1 MLFRVNSWI
10 VSCREV
16 NADPRNHTKQHET
29 GPSASVVATAPGME
43 LIFRAPPRHKTN
55 LSMPARLTLTL
66 PTTFATRTV
75 EVQNKRFTIGRT
87 AENDLAIEDPSLSRR
102 HALIETI
109 EGHFNLSDCGS
120 SNGTFINGRQITTP
134 EELND
139 WDVLTFGGVG
149 EVLVRIEA
157 DSDLADDRALKP
169 SRDRPVPETR
179 ATSLPSRQFSAGPS
193 SSKLPL
199 IAAVA
204 VVSILVIAGLAL
216 LITHQSTPQS
226 NANLI
231 KRNQRPD
238 GNNDNPEISDDS
250 SSPAGQ
256 DSPGSSSDGSDST
269 NGNGELSP
277 IEAYASKVLSGIS
290 RDTHPV
296 LTEKPLTAINAQV
309 EKYRGS
315 SLVAEELRAMKRS
328 LPQVMSVAKS
338 NGVRTPLVVYVTLAR
353 IDRDGRGD
361 PAQVAASLCPTLAR
375 MRAVF
380 GDELAN
386 DSLLSVAA
394 LEEGETL
401 QARITKLAGRV
412 TDSPTTI
419 RSIWYLHDHQVISEQ
434 TYNFVIRFMAMGVI
448 SQDPQKFGVSAD
460 PLNF

>member
-1 MLFRVNSWI
+1 
-10 VSCREV
+10 
-16 NADPRNHTKQHET
+16 
-29 GPSASVVATAPGME
+29 
-43 LIFRAPPRHKTN
+43 
-55 LSMPARLTLTL
+55 MPARLTLTL
-66 PTTFATRTV
+66 SGNKTV
-75 EVQNKRFTIGRT
+75 EVQTKRFTIGRT
-87 AENDLAIEDPSLSRR
+87 PENDLPIDDSSLSRR

-120 SNGTFINGRQITTP
+120 SNGTFINGRQINAP

-157 DSDLADDRALKP
+157 ESEPADESAFKP
-169 SRDRPVPETR
+169 SSNRPAPEAI
-179 ATSLPSRQFSAGPS
+179 ATSLPSRKVSAGPS

-204 VVSILVIAGLAL
+204 AVGILLIAGLAL
-216 LITHQSTPQS
+216 LIAHQSTPQS

-231 KRNQRPD
+231 KRSQRSGSD
-238 GNNDNPEISDDS
+238 NDNSEISDDA
-250 SSPAGQ
+250 SSPVGQ
-256 DSPGSSSDGSDST
+256 DSRGPISDGHDSD
-269 NGNGELSP
+269 NGKGELSP
-277 IEAYASKVLSGIS
+277 IEAYASRVLAGIS

-315 SLVAEELRAMKRS
+315 SAVAEELRAMKRA
-328 LPQVMSVAKS
+328 LPQVTSAAKN
-338 NGVRTPLVVYVTLAR
+338 NGVRTPLVVYATLAR

-361 PAQVAASLCPTLAR
+361 PAQVAAALCPTLAK

-394 LEEGETL
+394 LEEGESL
-401 QARITKLAGRV
+401 QAHITKLAGRV
-412 TDSPTTI
+412 NDSPTTI
-419 RSIWYLHDHQVISEQ
+419 RSIWYLHDHQVISDQ
-434 TYNFVIRFMAMGVI
+434 TYSFVIKFMAMGVI
-448 SQDPQKFGVSAD
+448 SQDPQKFALSAE

>member
-1 MLFRVNSWI
+1 
-10 VSCREV
+10 
-16 NADPRNHTKQHET
+16 
-29 GPSASVVATAPGME
+29 
-43 LIFRAPPRHKTN
+43 
-55 LSMPARLTLTL
+55 MPARLTLTL
-66 PTTFATRTV
+66 PPNSGNKTV
-75 EVQNKRFTIGRT
+75 EVQSKRFSIGRT
-87 AENDLAIEDPSLSRR
+87 PENDLTIDDSSLSRR

-109 EGHFNLSDCGS
+109 EEHFNLSDCGS
-120 SNGTFINGRQITTP
+120 SNGTFINGRQLTAP

-149 EVLVRIEA
+149 DVLVRIETESDTA
-157 DSDLADDRALKP
+157 DDSDFRP
-169 SRDRPVPETR
+169 SDGAVPETS
-179 ATSLPSRQFSAGPS
+179 ATSLPPRQSTAPS

-204 VVSILVIAGLAL
+204 VVGILVVAGLAL
-216 LITHQSTPQS
+216 LIAHQSTPQS
-226 NANLI
+226 NANSI
-231 KRNQRPD
+231 KRNQRTGGD
-238 GNNDNPEISDDS
+238 NDNSEISNV
-250 SSPAGQ
+250 SSPVGQ
-256 DSPGSSSDGSDST
+256 DSPGPRSDGQDSN
-269 NGNGELSP
+269 NGSGELSP

-296 LTEKPLTAINAQV
+296 LTQKPLDAINAQV

-315 SLVAEELRAMKRS
+315 SSVAEELRAMKRA
-328 LPQVMSVAKS
+328 LPQVTSVAKS
-338 NGVRTPLVVYVTLAR
+338 NGVRTPLVVYVALAT

-394 LEEGETL
+394 LEEGEAL

-419 RSIWYLHDHQVISEQ
+419 RSIWYLHDHQVISDQ
-434 TYNFVIRFMAMGVI
+434 TYNLVIRFMAMGVI
-448 SQDPQKFGVSAD
+448 SQDPQKFGLSAD

>member
-1 MLFRVNSWI
+1 
-10 VSCREV
+10 
-16 NADPRNHTKQHET
+16 
-29 GPSASVVATAPGME
+29 
-43 LIFRAPPRHKTN
+43 
-55 LSMPARLTLTL
+55 MPRLTLTL
-66 PTTFATRTV
+66 PPGFGNETV
-75 EVQNKRFTIGRT
+75 QVQTKRFSIGRT

-120 SNGTFINGRQITTP
+120 SNGTFINGRQIAAP

-157 DSDLADDRALKP
+157 DSETAEDNDFRP
-169 SRDRPVPETR
+169 SDRPVPETS
-179 ATSLPSRQFSAGPS
+179 ANSLPSRQFSAAPS

-204 VVSILVIAGLAL
+204 VVSILLIAGLAL
-216 LITHQSTPQS
+216 LIAHHSSPQS
-226 NANLI
+226 NVNLV
-231 KRNQRPD
+231 KRDQRGD
-238 GNNDNPEISDDS
+238 TDNSDSNDV
-250 SSPAGQ
+250 SSPVGQ
-256 DSPGSSSDGSDST
+256 DSSGSLSDSHDS
-269 NGNGELSP
+269 NNRNSELSP
-277 IEAYASKVLSGIS
+277 IEAYASKVLSGVS

-296 LTEKPLTAINAQV
+296 LTQKPLDAINAQV

-315 SLVAEELRAMKRS
+315 SSVAEELRAMKRA
-328 LPQVMSVAKS
+328 LPQVTSVAKT
-338 NGVRTPLVVYVTLAR
+338 NGLRTPLVVYVTLAT

-361 PAQVAASLCPTLAR
+361 PAPVAASLGPTLAK

-394 LEEGETL
+394 LEEGEAL

-419 RSIWYLHDHQVISEQ
+419 RSIWYLHDHQVISDQ
-434 TYNFVIRFMAMGVI
+434 TYSFVIRFMAMGVI
-448 SQDPQKFGVSAD
+448 SQDPQKFGLSAEAI
-460 PLNF
+460 NF

>member
-1 MLFRVNSWI
+1 M
-10 VSCREV
+10 
-16 NADPRNHTKQHET
+16 
-29 GPSASVVATAPGME
+29 SA
-43 LIFRAPPRHKTN
+43 L
-55 LSMPARLTLTL
+55 LTLTL
-66 PTTFATRTV
+66 PPGSGNRTV
-75 EVQNKRFTIGRT
+75 EVQNKRFSIGRT

-120 SNGTFINGRQITTP
+120 SNGTFINGRQITAP

-157 DSDLADDRALKP
+157 DPDLADESTFKP
-169 SRDRPVPETR
+169 ASKRPAPETR
-179 ATSLPSRQFSAGPS
+179 ATSLSPRQFAAGPS

-199 IAAVA
+199 IAGVA
-204 VVSILVIAGLAL
+204 VVSILLIAGLAL
-216 LITHQSTPQS
+216 LIAHQSTPQS
-226 NANLI
+226 NANLT
-231 KRNQRPD
+231 RRSQRPGGD
-238 GNNDNPEISDDS
+238 NDNSTVSDDV
-250 SSPAGQ
+250 SSPVGQ
-256 DSPGSSSDGSDST
+256 DSPGPLSDGNDSN
-269 NGNGELSP
+269 NGNSELSP
-277 IEAYASKVLSGIS
+277 IEAYASRVLAAIS

-315 SLVAEELRAMKRS
+315 SSVAEELRAMKRA
-328 LPQVMSVAKS
+328 LPQVTTIAKS
-338 NGVRTPLVVYVTLAR
+338 NGVRTPLLVYVTLAR

-361 PAQVAASLCPTLAR
+361 PAQVAAALCPTLAK

-394 LEEGETL
+394 LEEGESL
-401 QARITKLAGRV
+401 QSRITKLAGHV
-412 TDSPTTI
+412 NDSPTTI
-419 RSIWYLHDHQVISEQ
+419 RSIWYLHDHQVISDQ
-434 TYNFVIRFMAMGVI
+434 TYSFVTRFMAMGVI
-448 SQDPQKFGVSAD
+448 SQDPQKFGLSAE

>member
-1 MLFRVNSWI
+1 
-10 VSCREV
+10 
-16 NADPRNHTKQHET
+16 
-29 GPSASVVATAPGME
+29 
-43 LIFRAPPRHKTN
+43 
-55 LSMPARLTLTL
+55 MPRLTLTL
-66 PTTFATRTV
+66 PPGFGNKTV
-75 EVQNKRFTIGRT
+75 EVQSKRFSIGRT
-87 AENDLAIEDPSLSRR
+87 AENDLSIDDSSLSRR

-120 SNGTFINGRQITTP
+120 SNGTFINGRQITAP

-157 DSDLADDRALKP
+157 DSDTADDNDFQP
-169 SRDRPVPETR
+169 SDGAVPETR
-179 ATSLPSRQFSAGPS
+179 ATSLPPRQTSAAPS

-204 VVSILVIAGLAL
+204 VLSILIVAGLAL
-216 LITHQSTPQS
+216 LIAHQSTPQS

-231 KRNQRPD
+231 KRNQRTGGD
-238 GNNDNPEISDDS
+238 NDNSEISNDV
-250 SSPAGQ
+250 SSPVGQ
-256 DSPGSSSDGSDST
+256 DSPGPRSDDQDSN

-296 LTEKPLTAINAQV
+296 LTQKPLDAINAQV

-315 SLVAEELRAMKRS
+315 SSVAEELRAMKRA
-328 LPQVMSVAKS
+328 LPQVTSVAKS
-338 NGVRTPLVVYVTLAR
+338 NGIRTPLVVYVTLAT

-361 PAQVAASLCPTLAR
+361 PAQVAASLGPALAR

-394 LEEGETL
+394 LEEGEAL

-419 RSIWYLHDHQVISEQ
+419 RSIWYLHDHQVISDQ
-434 TYNFVIRFMAMGVI
+434 TYNLVIRFMAMGVV
-448 SQDPQKFGVSAD
+448 SQDPQKFGVSAE
-460 PLNF
+460 PLTY